1 MFTLD
6 FKIPPYALKGIRTPV
21 PGVTVPDS
29 TAKTLIDRTTPS
41 GQVKLHSKG
50 LLDSEGEYS
59 INNGSP
65 LNWVGNALEFP
76 SEDSTI
82 QITEELNFR
91 VRKGN
96 GCFLFVL
103 VVNP

>member
-41 GQVKLHSKG
+41 GQVKLYNKELSNWRG
-50 LLDSEGEYS
+50 GDS
-59 INNGSP
+59 INNRSP
-65 LNWVGNALEFP
+65 LNWVGNALDFP
-76 SEDSTI
+76 SEDSTN